1 MASSIRTAANSAGS
15 PPESARPLIIPVFI
29 PHAGCPHRCVF
40 CNQSTIT
47 GTSPAVPDRAEI
59 LRRVEQFLS
68 FSRQR
73 TGRVQ
78 IAFYGGNFLGIGED
92 LAASLLEAATDCVT
106 RERVDTI
113 RFSTRPDT
121 VTTANLER
129 ISPYPVSTVEIGVQ
143 SMDDRVLEKSG
154 RGHTASDTVWAVER
168 LRRYGFEIGIQMMVG
183 LPGQDRSSALTSAR
197 VIAALAPDFVRI
209 YPTVVLSGSRLA
221 RWFHEGRYEAMS
233 LETCIQDVKEILEVF
248 GEKEI
253 PVIRVGLQAALD
265 LEERETIL
273 AGPFHP
279 ALGHIIY
286 SEMFFERA
294 AALISGA
301 PAGGGVPVLTVHPRN
316 LSRMQGLRQHNTNR
330 LISRFGL
337 KGISIRTDA
346 ALGLNQVEI
355 AWEPD

>member
-1 MASSIRTAANSAGS
+1 MASPISATAKAAGTLPGS
-15 PPESARPLIIPVFI
+15 ERPLIIPVFI

-40 CNQSTIT
+40 CNQSAIT

-59 LRRVEQFLS
+59 FRQVEKFLS

-73 TGRVQ
+73 TGRIQ
-78 IAFYGGNFLGIGED
+78 IAFYGGNFLGLMDGR
-92 LAASLLEAATDCVT
+92 ATSLLEAAADCVT
-106 RERVDTI
+106 RRRVDTL

-121 VTTANLER
+121 VTAANLER
-129 ISPYPVSTVEIGVQ
+129 ISPYPIATVELGVQ

-154 RGHTASDTVWAVER
+154 RGHTASDTVRAVDR
-168 LRRYGFEIGIQMMVG
+168 LRRLGFEVGIQMMVG
-183 LPGQDRSSALTSAR
+183 LPGQDRSSALASAR
-197 VIAALAPDFVRI
+197 AIAALTPDFVRI
-209 YPTVVLSGSRLA
+209 YPTVVISGSRLA

-233 LETCIQDVKEILEVF
+233 LETCIREVKEILEIF

-253 PVIRVGLQAALD
+253 PVIRVGLQASRD
-265 LEERETIL
+265 LEDPETVL
-273 AGPFHP
+273 AGPYHP

-286 SEMFFERA
+286 SEIFYDRA
-294 AALISGA
+294 AALIATS
-301 PAGGGVPVLTVHPRN
+301 PAVGGTPVLTVHPRS
-316 LSRMQGLRQHNTNR
+316 LSRMQGLRNRNRDR

-346 ALGLNQVEI
+346 ALGRNQVEI